1 MSKRHTLKCWP
12 ESFQSTW
19 DGTKKHETR
28 KNDRDYQVG
37 DSLCLM
43 EWDPKTEK
51 YLGRLMGATVT
62 YVSRGPDW
70 GIPEGLC
77 VMSVEVWER
86 KPLPLLVPSVTYE
99 AGDRDAR
106 QEKPE

>member
-37 DSLCLM
+37 DSLALM
-43 EWDPKTEK
+43 EWDPTCQQ
-51 YLGRLMGATVT
+51 YTGRMIGCDVT

-70 GIPEGLC
+70 GLPEGLC

-86 KPLPLLVPSVTYE
+86 KYAPYGT
-99 AGDRDAR
+99 
-106 QEKPE
+106 KPEGLSNGATEDVG